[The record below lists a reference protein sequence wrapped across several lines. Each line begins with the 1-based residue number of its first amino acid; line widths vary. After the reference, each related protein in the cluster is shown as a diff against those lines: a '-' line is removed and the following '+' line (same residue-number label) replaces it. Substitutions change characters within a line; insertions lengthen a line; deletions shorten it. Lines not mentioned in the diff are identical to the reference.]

1 MRYDQPFAKD
11 EWGPNGPDERH
22 RVVFTGVF
30 EAPYGIQFSPVVQA
44 ASARPYNLTSG
55 LDLNGDGNNNDR
67 FVDDPATGHQV
78 PLNSGRGDNTFVF
91 DMRSTKFFNL
101 GGDKKVGIFV
111 ELFNLTN
118 TANFGGQYSGNA
130 RSTNFRQ
137 PTALV
142 PSIGYSRQVQLG
154 GRFLF

>member
-1 MRYDQPFAKD
+1 
-11 EWGPNGPDERH
+11 
-22 RVVFTGVF
+22 
-30 EAPYGIQFSPVVQA
+30 
-44 ASARPYNLTSG
+44 
-55 LDLNGDGNNNDR
+55 
-67 FVDDPATGHQV
+67 
-78 PLNSGRGDNTFVF
+78 
-91 DMRSTKFFNL
+91 MRSTKFFNL

-118 TANFGGQYSGNA
+118 TANFGGQYSGNF
-130 RSTNFRQ
+130 RSTNFQQ